1 MVNFICRFFTVMSYS
16 RNTRRGNRSRSLSG
30 EEVRIPIPKDKVGLV
45 IGRKGGT
52 VQEIRDRTG
61 VQISIK
67 NNHAHLRGTTE
78 QCNNARE
85 LIEEILKVKEF
96 ITRSL

>member
-1 MVNFICRFFTVMSYS
+1 MVNFICRSFTVMAYS
-16 RNTRRGNRSRSLSG
+16 RNNKRGNTSRSLGG

-96 ITRSL
+96 IARSL

>member
-1 MVNFICRFFTVMSYS
+1 MLNFICRSFTVMSYS
-16 RNTRRGNRSRSLSG
+16 RDIKRGNRSRSLCG
-30 EEVRIPIPKDKVGLV
+30 EEERIPIPKDKVGLI

-67 NNHAHLRGTTE
+67 DNHAHLRGTTE
-78 QCNNARE
+78 QCNSARE

-96 ITRSL
+96 ISRRL

>member
-1 MVNFICRFFTVMSYS
+1 MVNFICRSFTVMSYPRTAS
-16 RNTRRGNRSRSLSG
+16 RGNRSRSLIVI
-30 EEVRIPIPKDKVGLV
+30 EVLIPIPKDKVGLI
-45 IGRKGGT
+45 IGRQGGT

-67 NNHAHLRGTTE
+67 NNHAHLRGTSE

-85 LIEEILKVKEF
+85 IIEEILKVKEF
-96 ITRSL
+96 ISRRL

>member
-1 MVNFICRFFTVMSYS
+1 MVNFICRSFTVMSYP
-16 RNTRRGNRSRSLSG
+16 RTARRGNRSRSLIVI
-30 EEVRIPIPKDKVGLV
+30 EVLIPIPKDKVGLI
-45 IGRKGGT
+45 IGRQGGT

-67 NNHAHLRGTTE
+67 NNHAHLRGTSE

-85 LIEEILKVKEF
+85 IIEEILKVKEF
-96 ITRSL
+96 ISRRL

>member
-1 MVNFICRFFTVMSYS
+1 MVNFIFRSFTVMSYPQ
-16 RNTRRGNRSRSLSG
+16 TARRGNRSRSVIVV
-30 EEVRIPIPKDKVGLV
+30 EVRIPIPKDKVGLI

-61 VQISIK
+61 VQISITK
-67 NNHAHLRGTTE
+67 KHAHLTGTLE
-78 QCNNARE
+78 QCNNATE
-85 LIEEILKVKEF
+85 IIEEILKVKEF